1 MKNLVLQNLKSN
13 KAYSFLEIA
22 RINKINPNFNSQ
34 LSKALFSLL
43 DQGLIVKNNDG
54 NFIKVNEIKKIQ
66 GIFKQ
71 SNRNFAFIETADE
84 QSYFVAKAHFN
95 GAINSFEV
103 EAIVY
108 ESPFEKDKKYAVVK
122 KILKNT
128 HPEIIGFIK
137 ISNGIKYFNA
147 FEESFRSYKFFVDQN
162 IDVEEDDVIL
172 VVVEKIVDQKIYVN
186 FVKKVSTLKS
196 NFYQI
201 DIVLEKSKTIIDFP
215 EDVLDEFALIE
226 DHVIEKDYQNRKDLR
241 DKLIITIDGEDTKD
255 FDDAIY
261 VEKNKD
267 HFLLSVH
274 IADVAHYVKENSA
287 IDKEALRRA
296 TSIYLPHMVIP
307 MLPEKLSNGICSLNP
322 GVDRLVMSIDIFI
335 DFQGNTIKT
344 ELYEG
349 IINSKHRLTYNQVN
363 DFYNNKIKLD
373 PNLEKML
380 NDSLEL
386 SKILENYK
394 KDEGYINLEIE
405 ESKVILDKEGKTVGI
420 KVIQRGLSEVL
431 IENFMVRAN
440 EAVAWKMNKLK
451 LPSIYRVH
459 DNPSIESLVL
469 FEKTLKTL
477 GIDFDTP
484 KITSP
489 KAFSDSFEKIKQ
501 NYQIDNFVKL
511 MVLRTMEKAI
521 YSDKNIGHF
530 GLASSY
536 YSHFTSPIRRYPD
549 LQLHRLI
556 KQMVFDKSNLKE
568 KKNHFSLILSDVSVQ
583 SSKKEVE
590 AVSIERQIND
600 IKKAE
605 YYESKIG
612 KSLKAQIV
620 SILSF
625 GMFVEFEDKVSGL
638 IHISNLL
645 GEDFQ
650 VSEDGLL
657 ISSNKTKY
665 KLGQE
670 IDVVVVKVDKN
681 LGKVDV
687 VLEKDY
693 QEYLKKEQ
701 AFQAFK
707 KNKFTQDKEKQN
719 GKINY
724 KK

>member
-1 MKNLVLQNLKSN
+1 MTLLSFQKFSKITKKMK
-13 KAYSFLEIA
+13 
-22 RINKINPNFNSQ
+22 
-34 LSKALFSLL
+34 
-43 DQGLIVKNNDG
+43 
-54 NFIKVNEIKKIQ
+54 
-66 GIFKQ
+66 
-71 SNRNFAFIETADE
+71 
-84 QSYFVAKAHFN
+84 
-95 GAINSFEV
+95 
-103 EAIVY
+103 
-108 ESPFEKDKKYAVVK
+108 
-122 KILKNT
+122 
-128 HPEIIGFIK
+128 
-137 ISNGIKYFNA
+137 
-147 FEESFRSYKFFVDQN
+147 
-162 IDVEEDDVIL
+162 VIL
-172 VVVEKIVDQKIYVN
+172 
-186 FVKKVSTLKS
+186 T
-196 NFYQI
+196 
-201 DIVLEKSKTIIDFP
+201 
-215 EDVLDEFALIE
+215 
-226 DHVIEKDYQNRKDLR
+226 
-241 DKLIITIDGEDTKD
+241 
-255 FDDAIY
+255 
-261 VEKNKD
+261 
-267 HFLLSVH
+267 
-274 IADVAHYVKENSA
+274 
-287 IDKEALRRA
+287 
-296 TSIYLPHMVIP
+296 
-307 MLPEKLSNGICSLNP
+307 
-322 GVDRLVMSIDIFI
+322 
-335 DFQGNTIKT
+335 
-344 ELYEG
+344 
-349 IINSKHRLTYNQVN
+349 
-363 DFYNNKIKLD
+363 
-373 PNLEKML
+373 
-380 NDSLEL
+380 
-386 SKILENYK
+386 
-394 KDEGYINLEIE
+394 EIE